1 MLADR
6 GTADPRTEAVLVGC
20 GVMYAEVDDVAAGAE
35 AMERA
40 RAEEVE
46 RAFDSPGAEF
56 SLNCVG
62 VERRK
67 GKGDAA

>member
-1 MLADR
+1 
-6 GTADPRTEAVLVGC
+6 
-20 GVMYAEVDDVAAGAE
+20 MYAEVDDVAAGAE